1 MNKKDLGKAGE
12 KRIAQYLQKRGWT
25 ILETNF
31 RYRKKEIDI
40 IARKDE
46 IISFI
51 EVKTRRH
58 SGFGMGME
66 AVDWLKQKTIIQ
78 VARYYLEKHNITE
91 ALVRFDVA
99 SIDGNVVSYLEDAFR
114 C

>member
-1 MNKKDLGKAGE
+1 MNKKDLGKSGE
-12 KRIAQYLQKRGWT
+12 KRIVEYLQRRGWT

-31 RYRKKEIDI
+31 RYHKKEVDI

-51 EVKTRRH
+51 EVKTRRR

-66 AVDWLKQKTIIQ
+66 AVDWLKRKSIIQ
-78 VARYYLEKHNITE
+78 VARHYLEKHGSIE

-99 SIDGNVVSYLEDAFR
+99 SIDGNVVSYFEDAFR